1 MKNNTPKQIAR
12 KSAIKLGVISL
23 ITSIMVLIAIG
34 SLDYW
39 FYAIALGV
47 VIEEISYFVIYR
59 AIEDFINQRIK
70 ILYKTI
76 SKIKG
81 SADPVINMDD
91 DVIGKVNQD
100 VMDWASEQI
109 EEITILRETD
119 SFRKDFIGNLAHE
132 LKTPLFNIQGFVM
145 TLIEGGADDPEIRDK
160 FLKKAEKNIDRM
172 TGLLEDLDS
181 IYKIES
187 GGMSIDLHPTNI
199 IDLCSDIIDSLQ
211 KKAEKSNVTLS
222 ISDKEPFTVLCDVN
236 KIEQVVSNLLVNS
249 INYGKDGGQS
259 RVKFFDMG
267 DKVLIEVSDDGIGI
281 KKKDLMRI
289 YERFYRVDKSRSRN
303 AGGSGLGLAIVKHII
318 EAHGQNIHVRSTYG
332 KGTTFSF
339 TLQKIS
345 TEVDNL
351 TLS

>member
-1 MKNNTPKQIAR
+1 MNNITPKQLATR
-12 KSAIKLGVISL
+12 SAIKLGIICIFTAL
-23 ITSIMVLIAIG
+23 IILFAVKALH
-34 SLDYW
+34 YW

-47 VIEEISYFVIYR
+47 LIEEISFFVIYN
-59 AIEDFINQRIK
+59 AVEEFINQRIK
-70 ILYKTI
+70 VLYKTI
-76 SKIKG
+76 SKMKG
-81 SADPVINMDD
+81 SGDPQINMDE

-109 EEITILRETD
+109 EEVTLLRETD

-145 TLIEGGADDPEIRDK
+145 TLIEGGADDPEIRGK